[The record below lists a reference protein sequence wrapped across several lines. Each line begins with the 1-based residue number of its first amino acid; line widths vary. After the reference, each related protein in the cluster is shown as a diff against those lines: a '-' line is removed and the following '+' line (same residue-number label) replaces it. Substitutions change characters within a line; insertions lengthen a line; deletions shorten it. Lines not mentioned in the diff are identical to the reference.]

1 LPRIVPAF
9 AVCLIALSLGFVIT
23 PRHEARAATLVFQAD
38 MYPRNVVPP
47 VNDPISYGF
56 VRFFFNDA
64 RTEADYTVDVK
75 GLSNSLVS
83 GADLYRGQPGTRG
96 TLVKH
101 LADGGFIVTAGRMS
115 FTPADWQAMAAGEW
129 YVQVTS
135 TLNPEGAMRGPII
148 LPPSFFNTIPGYG
161 NGAPPSFPVLPPPTI
176 PPQAVAPPVIIQGP
190 PLLNTVPIGTV
201 NQSETGFTL
210 FEDCLP
216 GGIVR
221 MRLLWAT
228 LNAGPQFVDLSLQ
241 NNNWEDGTYV
251 GSQALPPSATS
262 LLWNGLVPSQWHY
275 LRVNTQ
281 LPDATWQQSTTIA
294 FMTRGDCR

>member
-1 LPRIVPAF
+1 MTRIVPAF
-9 AVCLIALSLGFVIT
+9 AVCLVALALGFSFA

-47 VNDPISYGF
+47 VNDNVSYGF

-75 GLSNSLVS
+75 GLSNSLVT

-101 LADGGFIVTAGRMS
+101 LADGGFIVTAGHMS
-115 FTPADWQAMAAGEW
+115 FTPADWQAMASGEW

-135 TLNPEGAMRGPII
+135 TLNPDGAMRGPII
-148 LPPSFFNTIPGYG
+148 LPASFFSTIQAYNPLQPSLP
-161 NGAPPSFPVLPPPTI
+161 ALPPPSFPPQTVVSPP
-176 PPQAVAPPVIIQGP
+176 AIIQGP
-190 PLLNTVPIGTV
+190 PLLNTVPV
-201 NQSETGFTL
+201 VPVDQSETGFTVY
-210 FEDCLP
+210 EDCLP
-216 GGIVR
+216 GRVLR
-221 MRLLWAT
+221 MRLQWMT
-228 LNAGPQFVDLSLQ
+228 LNAGSQFVDLSLQ
-241 NNNWEDGTYV
+241 NNDWQDGTFV
-251 GSQALPPSATS
+251 GSQALPPNATS
-262 LLWNGLVPSQWHY
+262 LIWDGLVPDQWHY

-281 LPDATWQQSTTIA
+281 LADGTWQPSTTIA